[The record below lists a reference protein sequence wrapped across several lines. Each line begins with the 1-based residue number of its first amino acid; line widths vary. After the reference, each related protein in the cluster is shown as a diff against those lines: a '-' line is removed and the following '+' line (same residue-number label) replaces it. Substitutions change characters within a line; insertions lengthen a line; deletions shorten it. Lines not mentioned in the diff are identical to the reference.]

1 MFKTLRQI
9 SKNFGVLLLIVLTAG
24 SVSAQAPTA
33 QFVQG
38 EVLIKFR
45 AGVAQAQTQ
54 STFSNAGIAQ
64 MEFIPAIG
72 VYVCNITNQQSVN
85 AAVQACQADPNIEYA
100 EPNYIYTKFE
110 PVPRRT
116 TPNDPR
122 FSELYA
128 MQNSNDADIDAVEA
142 WDTQQG
148 SREVIIGVIDTGVD
162 YNHQD
167 LSANMWRNPGES
179 GDGKENNGVDDDGN
193 GFVDDVFGWD
203 FQQDDNDPMDDHDH
217 GTHVSGTIGAV
228 GNNGTGVVGVNWQVS
243 IMALKFLDSNGS
255 GDVSDAIPAIIYAA
269 DMGAKLTSNSW
280 GGGGFSQ
287 AMQDAI
293 EYARDRG
300 SIFVA
305 AAGNSGLDNDSFAN
319 YPSNYDV
326 ANVVAVAAN
335 DRNDNLASFSNTGRQ
350 TVDLSA
356 PGVDILSCQPG
367 NRYQTF
373 SGTSMA
379 TPHVS
384 GVFGLVF
391 AQYPDISYRDAMIR
405 LLGSVDT
412 KSQFLNTTATG
423 GRLNAN
429 NIFST
434 DPRIAFVTAMKNT
447 NDTTGTYQIDAEAID
462 DGSISSVSLNYD
474 VGSGPQTVAMPNTGG
489 NQYSAGIPSQ
499 PLGTTIT
506 YSVTATDD
514 QGNTSQ
520 TATFN
525 FDVTE
530 DTGGGCDIGGI
541 CASLIFT
548 GPSST
553 DPTKQAFIWVAN
565 MLLMIV
571 AIWLVGR
578 RKVFFRRLRSARS

>member
-1 MFKTLRQI
+1 MITNFKH
-9 SKNFGVLLLIVLTAG
+9 FGKLFGIILLPLLVAG
-24 SVSAQAPTA
+24 SVSAQTVST
-33 QFVQG
+33 QFREG
-38 EVLIKFR
+38 ELLVKFR
-45 AGVAQAQTQ
+45 GGVAQAQVQ
-54 STFSNAGIAQ
+54 STFSSVGIAQ
-64 MEFIPAIG
+64 IKYFPAID
-72 VYVCNITNQQSVN
+72 VYLCNITNQQSVN
-85 AAVQACQADPNIEYA
+85 AAVQASQADPNIEYA

-110 PVPRRT
+110 PAPRA

-122 FSELYA
+122 FDELYA

-148 SREVIIGVIDTGVD
+148 SKDILVGVIDTGVD
-162 YNHQD
+162 YNHED

-193 GFVDDVFGWD
+193 GYVDDVFGWN
-203 FQQDDNDPMDDHDH
+203 FQGDNNDPLDDNGH

-243 IMALKFLDSNGS
+243 IMALKFLDANGS
-255 GDVSDAIPAIIYAA
+255 GELADAIPAIIYAA
-269 DMGAKLTSNSW
+269 DMGAHLTSNSW

-293 EYARDRG
+293 EYARDRS

-305 AAGNSGLDNDSFAN
+305 AAGNNGLNNDDFAN

-326 ANVVAVAAN
+326 ANVIAVAAN
-335 DRNDNLASFSNTGRQ
+335 DRNDNLASFSNTGKK

-367 NRYQTF
+367 NSYQTL

-384 GVFGLVF
+384 GVLGLTL
-391 AQYPDISYRDAMIR
+391 AQYPGISYRDAMIR
-405 LLGSVDT
+405 VLGSVDI
-412 KSQFLNTTATG
+412 KSQFNNTTATG

-429 NIFST
+429 NVFST
-434 DPRIAFVTAMKNT
+434 DPKIAFVTRLDNT
-447 NDTTGTYQIDAEAID
+447 NDTTGTYQVDAEAID
-462 DGSISSVSLNYD
+462 DGSISSVSLNFNIGD
-474 VGSGPQTVAMPNTGG
+474 GPVTLEMANTGG
-489 NQYSAGIPSQ
+489 NKYSASIPGQ
-499 PLGTTIT
+499 PLGTTIS
-506 YSVTATDD
+506 YFVVAKDD
-514 QGNTSQ
+514 LENTSQ
-520 TATFN
+520 TATFS
-525 FDVTE
+525 FDITE
-530 DTGGGCDIGGI
+530 DIGGGCDIGGV

-553 DPTKQAFIWVAN
+553 DPTQQALLWAAN
-565 MLLMIV
+565 MLFMIF

-578 RKVFFRRLRSARS
+578 RKAFLRGLLRATRS